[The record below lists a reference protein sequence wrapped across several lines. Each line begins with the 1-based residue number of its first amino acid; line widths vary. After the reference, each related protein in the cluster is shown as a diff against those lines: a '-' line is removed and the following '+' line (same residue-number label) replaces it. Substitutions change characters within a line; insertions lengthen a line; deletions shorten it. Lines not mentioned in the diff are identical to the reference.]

1 MGSVLLGEC
10 IEEYLEYLRCIKC
23 RSVHTIAGYGEDLK
37 HFARQIGI
45 ETPMQAVTEL
55 QLRNCIGELSRQK
68 YSTASINRFISSLR
82 GLFAYCKKNHYIL
95 DDVAI
100 ELKSLKL
107 AKHLPRFMT
116 QTEID
121 RLCNEPDEKNLLWAA
136 RDKAIFEMLYSSGC
150 RVAELASLKFQ
161 DFTKDYKSAVVKGK
175 GNKERYVFFES
186 DAVKALKAYLAER
199 DLKFPAQSSKG
210 ACYVDH
216 IFINQQG
223 TPLKEGGIR
232 FIVGKYSGIEGV
244 NNPVTPHSFRHTF
257 ATGMLLN
264 GADVRMV
271 QEMLGHSSINAT
283 QRYTH
288 VSKEHLKDIYN
299 QAFPHSG
306 KKD

>member
-1 MGSVLLGEC
+1 M
-10 IEEYLEYLRCIKC
+10 EYLRCIKG
-23 RSVHTIAGYGEDLK
+23 RSPHTVTGYCEDLK
-37 HFARQIGI
+37 HLVQMIGKDV
-45 ETPMQAVTEL
+45 PVCSVTEL
-55 QLRNCIGELSRQK
+55 QLRNCIGQLSRQK
-68 YSTASINRFISSLR
+68 YSTASVNRFISSLR

-95 DDVAI
+95 EDVAI
-100 ELKSLKL
+100 ELKTLKRSR
-107 AKHLPRFMT
+107 HIPRFMT
-116 QTEID
+116 QSEID
-121 RLCNEPDEKNLLWAA
+121 RLCQEPDEKDLLWAV

-175 GNKERYVFFES
+175 GNKERYVFFEE
-186 DAVKALKAYLAER
+186 DAVRALKAYLTDR
-199 DLKFPAQSSKG
+199 DLKYPAKSVNG
-210 ACYVDH
+210 AEYVEY
-216 IFINQQG
+216 IFINQKG

-232 FIVGKYSGIEGV
+232 YIVGKYSGMEGV

-257 ATGMLLN
+257 ATGMLMN

-288 VSKEHLKDIYN
+288 VTKEHLKDIYN

-306 KKD
+306 KND